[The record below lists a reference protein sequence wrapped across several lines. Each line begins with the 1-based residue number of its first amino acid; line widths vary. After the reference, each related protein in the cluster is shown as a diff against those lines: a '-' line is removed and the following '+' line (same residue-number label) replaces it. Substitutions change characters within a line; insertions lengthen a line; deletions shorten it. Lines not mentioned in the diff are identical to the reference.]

1 MVHSDKVTSQSS
13 VIFARF
19 QTSEP
24 LAEAKLAKVANHVHD
39 LAFASQ
45 VAARVLQ
52 NGDVVHKYLADMGVL
67 DASGNTVVAAA
78 EDGGRYDAA
87 KKMSDKRDTTVPNGL
102 AVDAAQGKAEQI
114 SWANAS
120 ADLSGV
126 HQGRHCLK
134 MEDFLNIFYPCD
146 TEVSNDNNAT
156 HHLPK
161 SSIDQ
166 LKKAKLFDQNNAS
179 VTGRK
184 GFFEVDVADIVSNQK
199 SNYNDTD
206 TQKEAYPVVLTPLGS
221 RQKDNAGFN
230 VQTEVMT
237 NILKDLGIDVEA
249 EEAKGAALDALD
261 SVSYIKLANYLGKH
275 DNLGAIVDDC
285 KLSSNEQMDRG
296 KLFLELAR
304 QYDNANN
311 VHRDT
316 KTSDDTKPLTKSV
329 KTDVAKESVPGDAA
343 AQLTLE
349 NAFTDKSAHESG
361 RVAVAFL
368 YKSQTQ
374 GVRDTE
380 VRVHMKLSGGKNT
393 ATVTFG
399 TQPLA
404 VNAKIGRTWDQTCT
418 VLPMMN
424 CGKPVN
430 VD

>member
-1 MVHSDKVTSQSS
+1 MVHNDKVTSQSS

-67 DASGNTVVAAA
+67 DASGNTVVADAEGTAA
-78 EDGGRYDAA
+78 YSTITKKAEA
-87 KKMSDKRDTTVPNGL
+87 KSEEESKTSTVGL
-102 AVDAAQGKAEQI
+102 AVSDEQGKAEQI

-126 HQGRHCLK
+126 HQGRHCLQ
-134 MEDFLNIFYPCD
+134 MAEFLNVFYPCD
-146 TEVSNDNNAT
+146 SSNDAEPLS

-166 LKKAKLFDQNNAS
+166 LKKAKLMDQMNAS

-184 GFFEVDVADIVSNQK
+184 GFFEVDVADVVSDQK
-199 SNYNDTD
+199 TPASTD
-206 TQKEAYPVVLTPLGS
+206 TQKEAYPVVLTPLTS

-285 KLSSNEQMDRG
+285 KLSSGEHMERG
-296 KLFLELAR
+296 NLFVELAK
-304 QYDNANN
+304 QYDSANN
-311 VHRDT
+311 VHDAD
-316 KTSDDTKPLTKSV
+316 KKVSGTSPLTKSV
-329 KTDVAKESVPGDAA
+329 KTDVAKETESGNNDAQA
-343 AQLTLE
+343 TLE
-349 NAFTDKSAHESG
+349 SAYNDKSAHESG
-361 RVAVAFL
+361 RVAIAFL

-374 GVRDTE
+374 GVKDTE
-380 VRVHMKLSGGKNT
+380 VRIHMKVCGGK
-393 ATVTFG
+393 AGDHEYG
-399 TQPLA
+399 TQPIKGK
-404 VNAKIGRTWDQTCT
+404 VSIGRTWDQTCT

-430 VD
+430 V

>member
-1 MVHSDKVTSQSS
+1 M
-13 VIFARF
+13 
-19 QTSEP
+19 
-24 LAEAKLAKVANHVHD
+24 
-39 LAFASQ
+39 
-45 VAARVLQ
+45 
-52 NGDVVHKYLADMGVL
+52 
-67 DASGNTVVAAA
+67 
-78 EDGGRYDAA
+78 
-87 KKMSDKRDTTVPNGL
+87 
-102 AVDAAQGKAEQI
+102 
-114 SWANAS
+114 
-120 ADLSGV
+120 
-126 HQGRHCLK
+126 
-134 MEDFLNIFYPCD
+134 
-146 TEVSNDNNAT
+146 
-156 HHLPK
+156 
-161 SSIDQ
+161 
-166 LKKAKLFDQNNAS
+166 FDQSNAS
-179 VTGRK
+179 VTGPK
-184 GFFEVDVADIVSNQK
+184 GWFGVDLADVVSAQRDPDSTTGAQYSDNAAE
-199 SNYNDTD
+199 
-206 TQKEAYPVVLTPLGS
+206 KEAYPVVLTPLTS
-221 RQKDNAGFN
+221 RQKQNAGFN

-275 DNLGAIVDDC
+275 DNLGAIVEDC

-430 VD
+430 VE